1 MYKLIFFK
9 SIFFKYSMN
18 LSIISYYVFLIKTSL
33 ISRIF
38 SLRIQ
43 LYSEKL
49 YAVLYNKILVISL
62 SIKSLDTLP
71 KQKYMEGILPG
82 DFKLQM
88 PVFLLFLISE
98 DLQIE
103 HKIYNYQVYIYQLQL
118 KTENKLNKNLILQS
132 WTKLL
137 RQNRKSIFQWKNPLS
152 P

>member
-1 MYKLIFFK
+1 
-9 SIFFKYSMN
+9 MN

-118 KTENKLNKNLILQS
+118 NTENKLNKNLILQS

-137 RQNRKSIFQWKNPLS
+137 RQNRKSIFQ
-152 P
+152 

>member
-1 MYKLIFFK
+1 
-9 SIFFKYSMN
+9 MN

-43 LYSEKL
+43 LL

-88 PVFLLFLISE
+88 PVFLLFLICE

-103 HKIYNYQVYIYQLQL
+103 HKIYNYQVYIYQL
-118 KTENKLNKNLILQS
+118 
-132 WTKLL
+132 
-137 RQNRKSIFQWKNPLS
+137 
-152 P
+152 

>member
-1 MYKLIFFK
+1 
-9 SIFFKYSMN
+9 MN

-33 ISRIF
+33 ISTIF
-38 SLRIQ
+38 SLPIQ

-62 SIKSLDTLP
+62 SIKSLDTFP

-103 HKIYNYQVYIYQLQL
+103 HKIYNYQVYIYQL
-118 KTENKLNKNLILQS
+118 
-132 WTKLL
+132 
-137 RQNRKSIFQWKNPLS
+137 
-152 P
+152 